1 MAGEALSASSLRLQ
15 MRLLF
20 WFNVVHNGSM
30 STKHSP
36 PQKPETVRLTIPVS
50 REVHE
55 VFSRYAKA
63 GNISIGRA
71 MGGWLQDTL
80 QSVQFVASAMEKVR
94 ESPHLAA
101 LEIDAYARGLADET
115 GQLMKKMKAAGAAAE
130 GARSR
135 EVAAAADSASDA
147 STPPVSNT
155 GGKVPEKGKKRRG
168 T

>member
-1 MAGEALSASSLRLQ
+1 
-15 MRLLF
+15 LF
-20 WFNVVHNGSM
+20 WFKVVHNGSM
-30 STKHSP
+30 STKHNP
-36 PQKPETVRLTIPVS
+36 PQKPDKIRLTIPVS

-80 QSVQFVASAMEKVR
+80 QSAEFVSSAMERAR
-94 ESPHLAA
+94 ESPRMVA

-115 GQLMKKMKAAGAAAE
+115 GALMKRMKAAGAAAE

-135 EVAAAADSASDA
+135 DVAADASDGLQA
-147 STPPVSNT
+147 PPPCNT
-155 GGKVPEKGKKRRG
+155 GGKVPKNTVKKHKGES
-168 T
+168 